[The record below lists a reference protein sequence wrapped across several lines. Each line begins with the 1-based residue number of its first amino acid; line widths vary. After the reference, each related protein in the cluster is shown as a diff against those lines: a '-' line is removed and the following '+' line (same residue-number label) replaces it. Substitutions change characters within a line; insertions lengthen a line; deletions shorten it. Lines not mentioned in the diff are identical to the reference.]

1 MPSRFILPS
10 AIACLLAA
18 CASSPKPATAVT
30 APVDPATQ
38 RWQTYERMEGAYYL
52 LDKQDFS
59 QLSCHIDV
67 PVADKFVQQ
76 LRVSMAH
83 VADKIDFTDTLSS
96 YRLTYSKLTG
106 LHIEDPTIDVQV
118 KPGVQIPDPA
128 KVEKGRTEIH
138 DGFSHLIQGVD
149 AEITGL
155 LSLLESG
162 KPQDIDVQSIR
173 ETPGGYEFSMLDK
186 RSNMQ
191 MTGTRSGMNLDTK
204 FNSPAGDTT
213 STETLMA
220 LPDGKLV
227 PKTIVIDTK
236 QQQLVDSHVSVSMDY
251 QPVGG
256 LTFPSRIAVQA
267 TTQSLNT
274 TQMNTTFDIAFTDCT
289 LTK

>member
-1 MPSRFILPS
+1 MQHPASSGVLSFGAFSLSCLPIQYNAHAHRRFLKGIGMSSRFILPS

-128 KVEKGRTEIH
+128 KVEK
-138 DGFSHLIQGVD
+138 
-149 AEITGL
+149 
-155 LSLLESG
+155 
-162 KPQDIDVQSIR
+162 
-173 ETPGGYEFSMLDK
+173 
-186 RSNMQ
+186 
-191 MTGTRSGMNLDTK
+191 
-204 FNSPAGDTT
+204 
-213 STETLMA
+213 
-220 LPDGKLV
+220 
-227 PKTIVIDTK
+227 
-236 QQQLVDSHVSVSMDY
+236 
-251 QPVGG
+251 
-256 LTFPSRIAVQA
+256 
-267 TTQSLNT
+267 
-274 TQMNTTFDIAFTDCT
+274 
-289 LTK
+289 